1 MIAPWTELKCK
12 PLRAR
17 AAPRDLMPSPYP
29 MGARVVVHGLN
40 PKTEL
45 LGGGEVKNPEWR
57 ILRRV
62 TGYYPNLENNFIST
76 TACGKC
82 IETGGRVRDRLGYY
96 MVHELHG
103 GLVVHVHE
111 SQIARWRASE

>member
-1 MIAPWTELKCK
+1 MSTPWTELQSK

-17 AAPRDLMPSPYP
+17 AASRELMDSPYCQ
-29 MGARVVVHGLN
+29 GTRVTVHGLDTT
-40 PKTEL
+40 TEL
-45 LGGGEVKNPEWR
+45 ALCALKRTEWR

-62 TGYYPNLENNFIST
+62 TGYYPNLENNFVST

-82 IETGGRVRDRLGYY
+82 IETGDRVRDRLGYY
-96 MVHELHG
+96 MVKELHG